1 MHGFGKSLELKIN
14 VLSDEVVLLGQ
25 PQEAAGKMLQGTLS
39 LNVNEPIKVKSI
51 NLSFIG
57 KMKVSWSEGRYD
69 KIYIINYLITS
80 PFLVGV
86 GHQQHFHKQ
95 ERTIISHHWE
105 FVGNEQK
112 KSQVL
117 NAGKYNWVFE
127 LMLPGDLPQTLD
139 SDVGSVSYRLKATVE
154 RTAFVQNTVKKK
166 VIKVLRSV
174 LPSEFELIQSLEIHN
189 TWAEKMVYDISVPS
203 KLYAFNDKIPITFKI
218 LPIASQLKVHAL
230 MASIKE
236 YCTYTANDHTKTD
249 TRIIRLIR
257 QDNPFIEPISV
268 ERPTWEKTLS
278 LEVPSKS
285 PMVFADADSDMI
297 RIRHRLKF
305 VISLVNADGHISEL
319 RCAVQII
326 VVESFVAAQ
335 EMTTL
340 PAYDEMWR
348 SVPYDPSVV
357 ERLRARSISE
367 AGSNEPPPL
376 FPENNREPVTISGWS
391 RLLSVSQSAVPTAVS
406 YDQVP
411 HSQPVAIPGSNSGS
425 RHHSR
430 RPSVDEQDLAD
441 VPLSELQREDR
452 VEEGHHWWDEVDLG
466 KVPSYRTVGTNLF
479 PYSLPP
485 AYDSVSNRFDHSP
498 ANP

>member
-57 KMKVSWSEGRYD
+57 KMKVSWSEG
-69 KIYIINYLITS
+69 
-80 PFLVGV
+80 V

-139 SDVGSVSYRLKATVE
+139 SDVGS
-154 RTAFVQNTVKKK
+154 NTVKKK

-257 QDNPFIEPISV
+257 QDSPFVEPISV

-367 AGSNEPPPL
+367 AGNNEPPL
-376 FPENNREPVTISGWS
+376 LLPESDREPVTISGWS
-391 RLLSVSQSAVPTAVS
+391 RLLSVSQSSVPTAVS
-406 YDQVP
+406 CDQVP

-441 VPLSELQREDR
+441 VPLNELHREDQ
-452 VEEGHHWWDEVDLG
+452 VEEEHHWWDEVDLG